1 MTQSEAVNCPLFAS
15 VLSSPYQRT
24 RLRYITLH
32 RTQRKRESAPAIFYP
47 HNCTITVLSRMLST
61 PSSSREIAM
70 PSINIERSHKL
81 SHKKA
86 VAAVDEVA
94 AKIAQKFQVET
105 KWEKDNLKFTRSGVS
120 GTIAVTPNLVTVNAE
135 LGFMLGFLKGTIEK
149 EINTYLDKVLV

>member
-1 MTQSEAVNCPLFAS
+1 
-15 VLSSPYQRT
+15 
-24 RLRYITLH
+24 
-32 RTQRKRESAPAIFYP
+32 
-47 HNCTITVLSRMLST
+47 MLK
-61 PSSSREIAM
+61 PPRPSREIAM
-70 PSINIERSHKL
+70 PSINIERSHTL

-86 VAAVDEVA
+86 VAAVDAVA

-149 EINTYLDKVLV
+149 EINSYLDKVLV